1 VIESSLTMD
10 LPSSR
15 SALRACAVA
24 TLLLAPARA
33 SAESAADQ
41 AKAEALFAEGRRLLA
56 ASRFAE
62 ACPKFVESQRLDP
75 AIGTQLNLGDCY
87 EKTGRTASA
96 WAVFR
101 DAAAEAHQARD
112 ARREAVASER
122 AAALEP
128 RLVKLTIL
136 VPIASRAPGLQVK
149 RDGVAVD
156 RAAWSAAVPIDP
168 GWHAVEASAPGK
180 RRWTLPVAIDAA
192 HPTTSI
198 TVPPLEDLEA
208 RPAAID
214 AKTDGRSQRLAG
226 GILAGA
232 GAAALGAGA
241 IFTAMAV
248 ANDSDSTPHCR
259 GDVCDAAG
267 VKLRE
272 DALSDARASTIAVV
286 TGLAAIA
293 GGATLW
299 LTAPAS
305 PKRPPGARVGAAPAL
320 GPDRVGLTLRGAF

>member
-1 VIESSLTMD
+1 MD

-15 SALRACAVA
+15 SALRAAA
-24 TLLLAPARA
+24 AAALLLAPARA
-33 SAESAADQ
+33 SAASDADQ
-41 AKAEALFAEGRRLLA
+41 ARAEALFAEGRRLLA

-75 AIGTQLNLGDCY
+75 ATGTLLNLGDCY

-101 DAAAEAHQARD
+101 DAAAEAHEARD
-112 ARREAVASER
+112 PRREAVANER
-122 AAALEP
+122 ATALE
-128 RLVKLTIL
+128 RGLAKLTIL

-149 RDGVAVD
+149 RDGVTVE
-156 RAAWSAAVPIDP
+156 RAAWGAAVPMDP
-168 GWHAVEASAPGK
+168 GWHAIEASAPGK
-180 RRWTLPVAIDAA
+180 RRWTLPVTIDAA
-192 HPTTSI
+192 HPTT
-198 TVPPLEDLEA
+198 TVTLPPLEDLAAPPGAIEA
-208 RPAAID
+208 G
-214 AKTDGRSQRLAG
+214 TEGRSQRLAG
-226 GILAGA
+226 GILAGV

-248 ANDSDSTPHCR
+248 ANNSDSTPHCR
-259 GDVCDAAG
+259 GNVCDAAG
-267 VKLRE
+267 VELRD
-272 DALSDARASTIAVV
+272 DALNDARASTIAVV

-299 LTAPAS
+299 LTAPAG
-305 PKRPPGARVGAAPAL
+305 PKRSPATRVGAAPAI

>member
-1 VIESSLTMD
+1 MD
-10 LPSSR
+10 LLSSR
-15 SALRACAVA
+15 SALRACAA
-24 TLLLAPARA
+24 AALLLAPARA

-101 DAAAEAHQARD
+101 DAAAEAQKARD

-122 AAALEP
+122 AAALDL

-156 RAAWSAAVPIDP
+156 RAAWSAAVPMDP

-192 HPTTSI
+192 HPTTTI
-198 TVPPLEDLEA
+198 TIPPLEDLEA
-208 RPAAID
+208 PAPID
-214 AKTDGRSQRLAG
+214 AKADGRSQRLAG

-248 ANDSDSTPHCR
+248 ANNSDSTPHCR
-259 GDVCDAAG
+259 GNVCDAVG
-267 VKLRE
+267 VGLRE

-299 LTAPAS
+299 LTAPAGS
-305 PKRPPGARVGAAPAL
+305 KRPPSTRVGAAPVL

>member
-1 VIESSLTMD
+1 MD
-10 LPSSR
+10 LLSSR
-15 SALRACAVA
+15 SALRACAA
-24 TLLLAPARA
+24 AALLLAPARA

-101 DAAAEAHQARD
+101 DAAAEAQKARD

-122 AAALEP
+122 AAALDL

-156 RAAWSAAVPIDP
+156 RAAWSAAVPMDP

-192 HPTTSI
+192 HPTTTI
-198 TVPPLEDLEA
+198 TIPPLEDLEA
-208 RPAAID
+208 PAPID
-214 AKTDGRSQRLAG
+214 AKADGRSQRLAG

-248 ANDSDSTPHCR
+248 ANNSDSTPHCR
-259 GDVCDAAG
+259 GNVCDAVG
-267 VKLRE
+267 VGLRE

-299 LTAPAS
+299 LTAPAGS
-305 PKRPPGARVGAAPAL
+305 KRPPATRVGAAPVL